1 MTIMRS
7 ILAGGAG
14 IAALATAVPA
24 AAQYYPYQYN
34 NYAYGNAYGN
44 AYGYGYGM
52 NTQAAASQCS
62 AAVQNRLYSQNGSV
76 ASIIGSLFGVS
87 SGATSGRVLSIT
99 SVDPRRSTVRVRGL
113 ATSGRYAYNPYGY
126 GYYGALGA
134 GYTPD
139 LEFRCDVDYR
149 GYVRDLDI
157 NRR

>member
-34 NYAYGNAYGN
+34 NYAYGNAYG
-44 AYGYGYGM
+44 YGYGM
-52 NTQAAASQCS
+52 SPQTAASQCS
-62 AAVQNRLYSQNGSV
+62 AAVQNRLYARNGTV
-76 ASIIGSLFGVS
+76 ADIIGSLFGVS

-99 SVDPRRSTVRVRGL
+99 RVDPRRSTIRVRGL

-149 GYVRDLDI
+149 GYIRDVDI
-157 NRR
+157 RRR

>member
-1 MTIMRS
+1 MRKVLFTVAAAAS
-7 ILAGGAG
+7 
-14 IAALATAVPA
+14 ALAFAAPA
-24 AAQYYPYQYN
+24 SAQNYPGQYYPGQQ
-34 NYAYGNAYGN
+34 APYGN

-52 NTQAAASQCS
+52 SPQTAASQCS
-62 AAVQNRLYSQNGSV
+62 AAVQNRLYARNGTV
-76 ASIIGSLFGVS
+76 ADIIGSLFGVS

-99 SVDPRRSTVRVRGL
+99 SVDPRRSTIRVRGL

-149 GYVRDLDI
+149 GYIRDVDI
-157 NRR
+157 RRR

>member
-34 NYAYGNAYGN
+34 NYAYGN

-149 GYVRDLDI
+149 GYVRDVDI
-157 NRR
+157 RRR

>member
-14 IAALATAVPA
+14 IAALATAAPA

-34 NYAYGNAYGN
+34 NYAYGNAYG
-44 AYGYGYGM
+44 YGYGM
-52 NTQAAASQCS
+52 NTQNAASQCS
-62 AAVQNRLYSQNGSV
+62 AAVQNRLYSRNGSV

-99 SVDPRRSTVRVRGL
+99 RVDPNRSSIRVRGL

-134 GYTPD
+134 GYAAD

-149 GYVRDLDI
+149 GYVRDVDI
-157 NRR
+157 RRR

>member
-76 ASIIGSLFGVS
+76 ASI
-87 SGATSGRVLSIT
+87 
-99 SVDPRRSTVRVRGL
+99 P
-113 ATSGRYAYNPYGY
+113 
-126 GYYGALGA
+126 
-134 GYTPD
+134 
-139 LEFRCDVDYR
+139 
-149 GYVRDLDI
+149 
-157 NRR
+157 